1 MGREALAWL
10 RDAHP
15 AAEPVAFFVAD
26 AGERPE
32 GEDVDIEIVDAVSG
46 LEQLGVT
53 TVVLAIG
60 AGERRRAVAEELSV
74 AGIRPL
80 SVLHPAA
87 FRGPGVVVGEGSI
100 LAPGAVLTR
109 DIALG
114 QSVVINYGAALGHDC
129 TVGDFAFVG
138 PGAVL
143 TGDVVVGSG
152 ALVGAGAV
160 VLPGRVVG
168 DGATVA
174 AGAVVTH
181 DVPRATVVVG
191 NPARPAGA
199 NHVEGR

>member
-15 AAEPVAFFVAD
+15 AAEPVAFFVVD

-32 GEDVDIEIVDAVSG
+32 GKDTDLVVVDAVSS
-46 LEQLGVT
+46 LQQLGVAA
-53 TVVLAIG
+53 VVLGIG

-74 AGIRPL
+74 AGIPLL
-80 SVLHPAA
+80 SVLHPTA
-87 FRGPGVVVGEGSI
+87 FRGPGIVVGEGSI

-114 QSVVINYGAALGHDC
+114 RSVVINYGAALGHDC
-129 TVGDFAFVG
+129 MVGDFAFVG

-143 TGDVVVGSG
+143 TGDVMVGSG

-174 AGAVVTH
+174 AGAVVTR
-181 DVPRATVVVG
+181 DVPPASVAVG
-191 NPARPAGA
+191 NPARPAG
-199 NHVEGR
+199 VGQ